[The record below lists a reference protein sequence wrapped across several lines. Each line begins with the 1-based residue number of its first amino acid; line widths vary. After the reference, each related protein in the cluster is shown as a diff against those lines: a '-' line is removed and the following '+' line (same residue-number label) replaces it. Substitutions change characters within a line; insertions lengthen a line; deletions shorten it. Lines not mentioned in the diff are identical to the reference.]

1 MTFLSSAISFVL
13 LTSSSSSSSSS
24 FVHAAFIPK
33 SQSYSGTH
41 NFNHVQSDT
50 SSSATSATTATS
62 FLIDNNTC
70 TGTKRKSYLNAFALY
85 STIQNKN
92 NNSKRKTRR
101 KGKGKKRM
109 NNHNHNRNKHVKT
122 YKEIKEE
129 KRQLQIMRDALSSTA
144 TSAASTASASS
155 SKNAHVKISPTNEKS
170 SEPKTVNNYTK
181 RNDDHRTV
189 PPANNVSNSN
199 RARTTASTT
208 RGKHTNNGKTNT
220 NTNSNTNSNTNQS
233 KQKVNKQQKQSPQK
247 QKQDDMRQRIQNI
260 QVIRTS
266 LTREEEKRSSDRI
279 TKAHQLLDDL
289 TTDPSFVDDDNE
301 GTSSRTRTRTR
312 GDKDDK
318 DSDSDSDN
326 NEGGTSTSTS
336 VRSEMNGSKK
346 STSTDKM
353 EAASSAPSSSTTTTY
368 AKTKSTKKSTSTLS
382 NDDNEDETKT
392 VPDTYWYNGNL
403 QEGKGDYVTRWAR
416 GMKVAEP
423 LRKYDPIAAEKL
435 LFRQPTKWLVR
446 NIQIG
451 FPLALW
457 VTGVI
462 YDIGTNQEESN
473 RKNRAKQLL
482 QTISGLGPAIIKGG
496 QALAS
501 RSDLMP
507 SEYLEELQKLQDDV
521 PRFKNELAFDTVEK
535 ELGVDFDSIFELI
548 GTDPIAAASIGQVYK
563 ARLRTNG
570 DLVALKIQRPNC
582 EDVIAL
588 DLYVLRWWS
597 GVANVLTTLL
607 NRDIDVQNIIDDFG
621 ELIYRELDYVAEAAN
636 AQRFSELYANQVK
649 DVFVPK
655 VYSELTTSKVLTM
668 EWVEGFRLTD
678 IDSLEKYGLDRKKLV
693 DTLVQCSLRQI
704 LGNGFFHA
712 DPHGGNLLVVPDG
725 RLCYLDF
732 GMMSYAAGPQ
742 RNGFLL
748 AVVHIVNRDWDELVS
763 MYQRLGFIPEGT
775 DLKPIAVAL
784 EKSLPD
790 ALNSD
795 ISELNFKNVVGKLG
809 DIMYTY
815 PFSLPPFYI
824 SIIRC
829 LGVLEGL
836 AIQVDPQARIISEAY
851 PYVASRVLTDT
862 QGELQE
868 ALRRLALTSDGKVRW
883 NRLERLL
890 SEARDSQGYD
900 VSIAVKSL
908 TDYLISDDGEQLLSD
923 FTDQIVDGVDSLSS
937 ETISYIVEASRALSI
952 QDEVAAV
959 RAFRTLEML
968 FQSSEEDTQQTLED
982 YLSDVLPAPTPSM
995 KQFGRITTLLGAR
1008 GSTSDPSKLVPIV
1021 RRLSQEPKIQR
1032 VASEIVAKLGERILS
1047 RSLRAVFGLP
1057 PNERKGSR

>member
-1 MTFLSSAISFVL
+1 MRNVVSSGSGTGVESAVGSGTRQQQIDAHVVNVQKHNQHQRQHQHQKP
-13 LTSSSSSSSSS
+13 TSSSSKEEPKIISNFSHRNSPSKNKAS
-24 FVHAAFIPK
+24 PQSVQHASTTAADAATATATRADNTNRVNNAKQK
-33 SQSYSGTH
+33 SQQIPRPQQEQKQPQQQQH
-41 NFNHVQSDT
+41 HDVKQRIDKINAIR
-50 SSSATSATTATS
+50 SSLT
-62 FLIDNNTC
+62 
-70 TGTKRKSYLNAFALY
+70 
-85 STIQNKN
+85 
-92 NNSKRKTRR
+92 
-101 KGKGKKRM
+101 
-109 NNHNHNRNKHVKT
+109 
-122 YKEIKEE
+122 KEE
-129 KRQLQIMRDALSSTA
+129 K
-144 TSAASTASASS
+144 
-155 SKNAHVKISPTNEKS
+155 E
-170 SEPKTVNNYTK
+170 
-181 RNDDHRTV
+181 
-189 PPANNVSNSN
+189 
-199 RARTTASTT
+199 
-208 RGKHTNNGKTNT
+208 
-220 NTNSNTNSNTNQS
+220 
-233 KQKVNKQQKQSPQK
+233 
-247 QKQDDMRQRIQNI
+247 
-260 QVIRTS
+260 
-266 LTREEEKRSSDRI
+266 RSSNRI
-279 TKAHQLLDDL
+279 TKAQQLLDDL
-289 TTDPSFVDDDNE
+289 TTDPSFIDDE
-301 GTSSRTRTRTR
+301 EKYKSS
-312 GDKDDK
+312 
-318 DSDSDSDN
+318 SDSTT
-326 NEGGTSTSTS
+326 GTSTATNNN
-336 VRSEMNGSKK
+336 VGTGMDASKDK
-346 STSTDKM
+346 S
-353 EAASSAPSSSTTTTY
+353 SSSSSTTPSSNASTT
-368 AKTKSTKKSTSTLS
+368 TSS
-382 NDDNEDETKT
+382 SSSAASADETATKT

-451 FPLALW
+451 FPLATW
-457 VTGVI
+457 VAGVI
-462 YDIGTNQEESN
+462 YDIGTNQEEIN

-482 QTISGLGPAIIKGG
+482 YTISGLGPAIIKGG

-535 ELGVDFDSIFELI
+535 ELGVEFDSIFELI

-597 GVANVLTTLL
+597 GVANFVTTLL
-607 NRDIDVQNIIDDFG
+607 NRDIDVQSIIDDFG

-678 IDSLEKYGLDRKKLV
+678 NDNLEKYNLDRKKLV

-712 DPHGGNLLVVPDG
+712 DPHAGNLLVVPDG

-795 ISELNFKNVVGKLG
+795 ISELNFKNLVGKLG

-862 QGELQE
+862 QGEMQE

-890 SEARDSQGYD
+890 SEAKDSQGYD
-900 VSIAVKSL
+900 VSVAVSSL
-908 TDYLISDDGEQLLSD
+908 TDYLISDDGEQLLDD
-923 FTDQIVDGVDSLSS
+923 FSNQIVEGVDSLGI

-959 RAFRTLEML
+959 KAFRTLEIL
-968 FQSSEEDTQQTLED
+968 LQSDGEDRED
-982 YLSDVLPAPTPSM
+982 LLRDHLSGVLPAPTTSM

-1008 GSTSDPSKLVPIV
+1008 GSSSDPSKLIPIV

-1032 VASEIVAKLGERILS
+1032 VSSEILARLGERLLS
-1047 RSLRAVFGLP
+1047 RSLRAMFGLP
-1057 PNERKGSR
+1057 SNERKDVR